1 MEFAN
6 KKALMRHL
14 GFDVS
19 DGRGRP
25 PRDAS
30 EAAKA
35 ALDAGTHT
43 LASKAPVSKAKAS
56 APAAKVERKAK
67 APESSGVYDEAPM
80 VNPEGTRVF
89 ALDSGKEG
97 SMTAAC
103 FHCGVS
109 LNWCQCLLINRTPR
123 AIVGGVRY
131 VDVRME
137 HPE

>member
-14 GFDVS
+14 GFNVS

-30 EAAKA
+30 DAAAKA
-35 ALDAGTHT
+35 LASGEHT
-43 LASKAPVSKAKAS
+43 LAGKVVAPKAKS
-56 APAAKVERKAK
+56 STPVVKVERKTEPK
-67 APESSGVYDEAPM
+67 SSGVVDEAPM

-89 ALDSGKEG
+89 NIENGKEG

-103 FHCGVS
+103 FYCSVS
-109 LNWCQCLLINRTPR
+109 LNWCQCALINRTPR
-123 AIVGGVRY
+123 AIVGGIKY
-131 VDVRME
+131 ADVRME
-137 HPE
+137 YPA